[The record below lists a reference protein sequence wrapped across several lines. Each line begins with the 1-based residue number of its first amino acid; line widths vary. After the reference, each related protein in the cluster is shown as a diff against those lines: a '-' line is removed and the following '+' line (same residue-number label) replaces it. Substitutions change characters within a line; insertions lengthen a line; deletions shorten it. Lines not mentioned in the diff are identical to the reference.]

1 MRIQRAII
9 LAAGKGERLRPL
21 TLETPKPLIKVNG
34 VRMIES
40 VITALRRNG
49 ISEIYVVVGYLK
61 EQFSFLPQKYPGL
74 ELIENPWYKE
84 ANNISSLYAARAHIE
99 DCFIMDGD
107 QIIHDP
113 DVLCPEFT
121 RSGYHVTW
129 SEQET
134 KEWLLE
140 VEDGIVSSCSRTG
153 GAKGYQLYSVSRW
166 SAEDGKKLAAHAA
179 EAFESGNR
187 DIYWDDLPLFVYPE
201 AYRLGIYQMNKDAV
215 QEIDSLEELIAA
227 DSSYGGVL

>member
-1 MRIQRAII
+1 MRIKRAII
-9 LAAGKGERLRPL
+9 LAAGRGERLHPL
-21 TLETPKPLIKVNG
+21 TLKTPKPLITVNG

-40 VITALRRNG
+40 IITALHTNG

-61 EQFSFLPQKYPGL
+61 EQFSFLPQKYPGIV
-74 ELIENPWYKE
+74 LIENPWYRE
-84 ANNISSLYAARAHIE
+84 ANNISSLYAARAHLA

-107 QIIHDP
+107 QVIHDP
-113 DVLCPEFT
+113 AVLDPEFT
-121 RSGYHVTW
+121 RSGYAVSW

-140 VEDGIVSSCSRTG
+140 VEDGQIKACSRTG

-166 SAEDGKKLAAHAA
+166 SAEDGKRLAGHAA
-179 EAFESGNR
+179 QAFESGNR
-187 DIYWDDLPLFVYPE
+187 EIYWDDLPLFLYPE
-201 AYRLGIYQMNKDAV
+201 DYQLGVYEMKKDAV

-227 DSSYGGVL
+227 DKSYGGAL